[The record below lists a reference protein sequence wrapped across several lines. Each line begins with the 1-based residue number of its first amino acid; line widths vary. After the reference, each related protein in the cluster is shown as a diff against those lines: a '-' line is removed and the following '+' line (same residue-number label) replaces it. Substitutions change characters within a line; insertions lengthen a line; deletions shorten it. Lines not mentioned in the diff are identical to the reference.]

1 MREIIFRGLR
11 TDGKGW
17 VYGSFL
23 KELYNSYIVECVDQT
38 RYAFTNISVIPE
50 TVGQFTGL
58 TDKNGAK
65 IWEGDRLRIP
75 ADLWIGDVSVG
86 KNKGTFK
93 DDAFVEYYGGS
104 FRINQIGN
112 DSKLYYG
119 VIDMSRN
126 TGADVVEVIG
136 TIHDNPE
143 LIRKEVSNG

>member
-58 TDKNGAK
+58 TDSKGNK
-65 IWEGDRLRIP
+65 VFEGDIVQTGHHTNEVRYIDAGFVFYGDNCLCYQNLSRKNTP
-75 ADLWIGDVSVG
+75 DLV
-86 KNKGTFK
+86 
-93 DDAFVEYYGGS
+93 
-104 FRINQIGN
+104 IGN
-112 DSKLYYG
+112 
-119 VIDMSRN
+119 
-126 TGADVVEVIG
+126 
-136 TIHDNPE
+136 IHDTH
-143 LIRKEVSNG
+143 LTQQS